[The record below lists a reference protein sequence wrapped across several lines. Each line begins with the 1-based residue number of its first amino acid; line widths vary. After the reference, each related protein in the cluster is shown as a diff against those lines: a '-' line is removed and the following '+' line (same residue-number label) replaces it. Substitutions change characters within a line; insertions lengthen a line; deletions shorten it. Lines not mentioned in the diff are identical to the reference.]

1 VDFELCH
8 QHILSLFSTQ
18 GIEFDEILIC
28 PHRET
33 DGCSCRKPRTGLL
46 TRLLAR
52 TNLDMQTS
60 AVIGDR
66 DTDMALAENIGIR
79 GLRVTLNGGYAESW
93 PGVADSLLCRARC
106 SAVQRVTKETRIRV
120 SVNLDTESPVAINT
134 GIGFYD
140 HMLEQI
146 ARHGGF
152 SLEVTC
158 DGDLHI
164 DEHHTVEDTALC
176 LGQALREALGE
187 KLGIGRFGFML
198 PMDETEAKVS
208 LDLSGRAF
216 FVFKG
221 TFPRAEVG
229 GLATELVPHFFR
241 SMSDSLG
248 AALHLEVHGENAH
261 HMVEACFKSTG
272 RALRQAIRV
281 DGATLP
287 STKGTLG

>member
-1 VDFELCH
+1 
-8 QHILSLFSTQ
+8 
-18 GIEFDEILIC
+18 
-28 PHRET
+28 
-33 DGCSCRKPRTGLL
+33 
-46 TRLLAR
+46 
-52 TNLDMQTS
+52 
-60 AVIGDR
+60 
-66 DTDMALAENIGIR
+66 
-79 GLRVTLNGGYAESW
+79 
-93 PGVADSLLCRARC
+93 
-106 SAVQRVTKETRIRV
+106 
-120 SVNLDTESPVAINT
+120 
-134 GIGFYD
+134 
-140 HMLEQI
+140 
-146 ARHGGF
+146 
-152 SLEVTC
+152 
-158 DGDLHI
+158 
-164 DEHHTVEDTALC
+164 
-176 LGQALREALGE
+176 
-187 KLGIGRFGFML
+187 
-198 PMDETEAKVS
+198 VS